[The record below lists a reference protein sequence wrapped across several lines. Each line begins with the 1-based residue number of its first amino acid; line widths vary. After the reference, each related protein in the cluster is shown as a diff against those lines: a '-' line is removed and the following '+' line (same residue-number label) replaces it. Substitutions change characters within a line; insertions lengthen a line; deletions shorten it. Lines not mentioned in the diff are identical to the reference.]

1 VVSYGFGV
9 GHVRASNAA
18 LKRFGLAQVARTKRE
33 LGPAIERALQQ
44 HPEPDGSF
52 ARRPSTASLI
62 LNDERRARTLPVW
75 RVRTARAATTA
86 IVALAVMGWTLTTDA
101 SYDLVSHFVQIRP
114 VTAVVTSRPEVGVLV
129 DAPGNEIPALA
140 SAIAADGLHVSFA
153 LDRASSPLETSVY
166 SHGDQAV
173 PRLPNG
179 GLVRWLQTPA
189 QLRRLIA
196 SMGYHHHFLY
206 ASSGPSVGQWWL
218 AHGAG
223 GRLVAGAVQL
233 HDAHDELGPLRAG
246 EVVELTPSSTSE
258 VKPLLD
264 KLVAQL
270 RSQHLDAVPVGR
282 LIRDAGSTV

>member
-1 VVSYGFGV
+1 
-9 GHVRASNAA
+9 
-18 LKRFGLAQVARTKRE
+18 
-33 LGPAIERALQQ
+33 
-44 HPEPDGSF
+44 
-52 ARRPSTASLI
+52 
-62 LNDERRARTLPVW
+62 
-75 RVRTARAATTA
+75 
-86 IVALAVMGWTLTTDA
+86 
-101 SYDLVSHFVQIRP
+101 
-114 VTAVVTSRPEVGVLV
+114 
-129 DAPGNEIPALA
+129 
-140 SAIAADGLHVSFA
+140 
-153 LDRASSPLETSVY
+153 VY